1 MGHRSPNG
9 LERLSRASRARL
21 LPGPAAVVVALLLG
35 FTGCGSSP
43 PQAPQAPVFYPP
55 LPERPRIQ
63 FLRALSSPADILP
76 KPSSFAQFVFGA
88 EAQSQAGGIIR
99 PYGVAWREGK
109 LYVCDSGAKRCAI
122 FDFAGRAFRTF
133 GDTGPHR
140 LALPVNICPA
150 AQGEKYV
157 ADTGLGAVLVFDS
170 ADQPV
175 RSITLPEGMKP
186 CDALWYDEALYVADL
201 KSNSILVFDPATGR
215 LLRQFGKA
223 GNRPGEFYQP
233 TNLAFGPDGSLYVSD
248 TLNARVQKLDREG
261 RVLQVIGTLGEE
273 VGGMVRPKGI
283 AVDRAGRLYV
293 ADAATD
299 SVQIFDS
306 TGQLLLMLGGPGA
319 GPGDLSLPA
328 KVALSYEGIEHFA
341 SYAAPEF
348 DVECLIF
355 VTSQLG
361 PAKVSVYGLGAFRGT
376 VPTETQGTKSES
388 KTVQGSPAQ

>member
-1 MGHRSPNG
+1 MGDRSPNG
-9 LERLSRASRARL
+9 LERLLRAAGARL
-21 LPGPAAVVVALLLG
+21 LAGAAGAVAGFLLG
-35 FTGCGSSP
+35 LGGCGSP
-43 PQAPQAPVFYPP
+43 PQAPPPAPVFYPP

-63 FLRALSSPADILP
+63 FLRTLSSPADVLP
-76 KPSSFAQFVFGA
+76 KPSFFAQLVLGP
-88 EAQSQAGGIIR
+88 EAQSQAGQVNR
-99 PYGVAWREGK
+99 PYGAAWREGK
-109 LYVCDSGAKRCAI
+109 LYVCDSGARRCAV

-133 GDTGPHR
+133 GDKGPHR
-140 LALPVNICPA
+140 LGLPINISLG

-170 ADQPV
+170 TDQAV
-175 RSITLPEGMKP
+175 RSISLPEGMKP
-186 CDALWYDEALYVADL
+186 CDALWYDGTLYVADL
-201 KSNSILVFDPATGR
+201 KSDAILVFDPESGR
-215 LLRQFGKA
+215 LLGRLGK
-223 GNRPGEFYQP
+223 GGDKPGEFGQP

-248 TLNARVQKLDREG
+248 TFNARVQKLDREG
-261 RVLQVIGTLGEE
+261 RVLQVIGSRGDAVGE
-273 VGGMVRPKGI
+273 MVLPKGI

-306 TGQLLLMLGGPGA
+306 TGHLLLMLGGPGE
-319 GPGDLSLPA
+319 GPGDLDLPA
-328 KVALSYEGIEHFA
+328 KVALSYDGIAHFA

-361 PAKVSVYGLGAFRGT
+361 PAKVSVYGLGTYRGR

-388 KTVQGSPAQ
+388 KTVEGPAQ

>member
-1 MGHRSPNG
+1 MGNR
-9 LERLSRASRARL
+9 LERLLRATGARL
-21 LPGPAAVVVALLLG
+21 LPGPATVAAALFLG
-35 FTGCGSSP
+35 FAGCSALPQSP
-43 PQAPQAPVFYPP
+43 PPAPVFYPP

-63 FLRALSSPADILP
+63 FLCALSSPADVLP
-76 KPSSFAQFVFGA
+76 KPGSFAQFVLGP
-88 EAQSQAGGIIR
+88 EAQSQEGQITR

-109 LYVCDSGAKRCAI
+109 LYVCDSGAKRCTV

-133 GDTGPHR
+133 GDQGPHR
-140 LALPVNICPA
+140 LALPINISLG

-175 RSITLPEGMKP
+175 RSIALPEGMKP
-186 CDALWYDEALYVADL
+186 CDALWYDGALYVADL
-201 KSNSILVFDPATGR
+201 KSDAILVFDPESGR
-215 LLRQFGKA
+215 LLRRIGK
-223 GNRPGEFYQP
+223 GGDQPGEFHQP

-261 RVLQVIGTLGEE
+261 RVLQVIGALGES
-273 VGGMVRPKGI
+273 VGEMVRPKGI

-319 GPGDLSLPA
+319 DPGDLSLPA
-328 KVALSYEGIEHFA
+328 KVALSYDGIAFFA
-341 SYAAPEF
+341 AHAAPEF
-348 DVECLIF
+348 EVECLIF

-361 PAKVSVYGLGAFRGT
+361 PAKVSVYGLGTYRGR

-388 KTVQGSPAQ
+388 KTVEGPPQ